1 MPAMDTMRAP
11 IDILD
16 TAGKMLEKYLAMDSN
31 FPTLVD
37 VTQIAPQGMFL
48 TFPGENLLGTL
59 LGLKIGLPLIAAVL
73 PVIEITSGVLKK
85 FRDSNNSLSY

>member
-1 MPAMDTMRAP
+1 MPTMDTMRAP
-11 IDILD
+11 VDILD

-48 TFPGENLLGTL
+48 SVVCKRHVGTQL
-59 LGLKIGLPLIAAVL
+59 AVKAGLPVTDPVL
-73 PVIEITSGVLKK
+73 TVV
-85 FRDSNNSLSY
+85 